1 MSYPLD
7 PIRREHL
14 SPPSQVSAPVYA
26 TPSSE
31 SGPSYTPGPQ
41 QPVLSPAN
49 VRQRLSQLNPEHAYQ
64 LSFIP
69 RTTKAGLA
77 YEPVIT
83 PAT

>member
-1 MSYPLD
+1 MSYPLE
-7 PIRREHL
+7 PLRREYL
-14 SPPSQVSAPVYA
+14 SPPSQVAVPTYT

-31 SGPSYTPGPQ
+31 SGSIHTPGPP
-41 QPVLSPAN
+41 QPLSNSVN

-69 RTTKAGLA
+69 RSTKVGLA

-83 PAT
+83 PVT